1 MNNQDGVV
9 LTKEGY
15 EKLDE
20 ELQILVT
27 KKRKEV
33 AQRIKEAIA
42 FGDLSENS
50 EYDDAKNEQAFI
62 EGRIQQIN
70 EMLNYAKLIDDDE
83 IVRGKVCVGSW
94 VTLKDM
100 ENKEEFECQIV
111 GSAEANPSEH
121 KLSNESPVGQ
131 AIIGLKAGQLVKV
144 KAPKGNID
152 YQILKVSKSHH
163 KTKVAS

>member
-1 MNNQDGVV
+1 MNQEEVV
-9 LTKEGY
+9 LTKEGFD
-15 EKLDE
+15 KLSE
-20 ELQILVT
+20 ELQTLVT
-27 KKRKEV
+27 KKRREV
-33 AQRIKEAIA
+33 AQRIKESIA

-70 EMLNYAKLIDDDE
+70 EMLNNAKLIEDE
-83 IVRGKVCVGSW
+83 EIIRGKVCVGSW
-94 VTLKDM
+94 VTLKDL
-100 ENKEEFECQIV
+100 ENSEELECQIV

-131 AIIGLKAGQLVKV
+131 AIIGKKAGQLVSV

-163 KTKVAS
+163 PSKTKVS